1 MRAIL
6 HTDKGVET
14 RDDIDVRAPQAGE
27 VLVRIAA
34 TGVCHS
40 DVSVLNGVI
49 EWPVPAVLG
58 HEGAGVVERVG
69 PGVSAVRP
77 GDHVVI
83 TTIAAC
89 GMCRYCQTGHPNRC
103 RQTLGNRSTP
113 FSLGG
118 EPVWNFAGAST
129 YAELTVVKEIQCVTI
144 PEDVP
149 LTSACLVPCGVV
161 TGAGAV
167 LNRANVLPGQSAAV
181 IGLGG
186 VGLSAVQALRLKGA
200 GRVVGVD
207 TVPGK
212 FDLARQF
219 GATDF
224 VHAGKGVDV
233 ADEIR
238 TLFPY
243 SSEAKVGVFGA
254 GGVDWIFECTG
265 VPAVL
270 ENALEALDWGGTL
283 IAVGQPSQTATAS
296 IRIANLLQCD
306 RGILGTRAG
315 GVRPHEDIRT
325 IVELYRQGKFD
336 LDALVSKVYPSD
348 RFTDVLDDMHH
359 GRIARGVLAF

>member
-6 HTDKGVET
+6 HTANGVET
-14 RDDIDVRAPQAGE
+14 RDDVEIRDPEAGE

-40 DVSVLNGVI
+40 DVSVLEGVI
-49 EWPVPAVLG
+49 EWPAPAVLG
-58 HEGAGVVERVG
+58 HEGAGIVEKIG
-69 PGVSAVRP
+69 AGVTAVKP

-113 FSLGG
+113 FSLNG

-129 YAELTVVKEIQCVTI
+129 YAELTLVKEIQCVTI

-167 LNRANVLPGQSAAV
+167 LNRANILPGQTAAV

-224 VHAGKGVDV
+224 VQAGKDVDV

-243 SSEAKVGVFGA
+243 SPTQKVGTFGA

-265 VPAVL
+265 HPAVL

-283 IAVGQPSQTATAS
+283 IAVGQPSQTATAN

-315 GVRPHEDIRT
+315 GVRPHEDIRA

-348 RFTDVLDDMHH
+348 GFLDVLDDMHN

>member
-14 RDDIDVRAPQAGE
+14 RDDVEVRDPEAGE

-40 DVSVLNGVI
+40 DVSVLEGVI
-49 EWPVPAVLG
+49 EWPAPAVLG
-58 HEGAGVVERVG
+58 HEGAGVVEKVG
-69 PGVSAVRP
+69 AGVSAVQP

-113 FSLGG
+113 FSIGG
-118 EPVWNFAGAST
+118 DPVWNFAGAST
-129 YAELTVVKEIQCVTI
+129 YAELTLVKEIQCVTI
-144 PEDVP
+144 PKDVP

-167 LNRANVLPGQSAAV
+167 LNRANILPGQSAAV

-186 VGLSAVQALRLKGA
+186 VGLAAVQALRLKGA

-224 VHAGKGVDV
+224 VQAGPGIDV

-243 SSEAKVGVFGA
+243 SDEVKVGTFGA

-296 IRIANLLQCD
+296 VRIANLLQCD

-315 GVRPHEDIRT
+315 GVRPHEDIRA

-348 RFTDVLDDMHH
+348 AFNDVLDDMHN

>member
-6 HTDKGVET
+6 HTATGAEI
-14 RDDIDVRAPQAGE
+14 RDDVTVRDPEAGE
-27 VLVRIAA
+27 VLVRIVA

-40 DVSVLNGVI
+40 DVSVLEGVI
-49 EWPVPAVLG
+49 EWPTPSVLG
-58 HEGAGVVERVG
+58 HEGAGIVEKVG
-69 PGVSAVRP
+69 AGVGSVAP

-89 GMCRYCQTGHPNRC
+89 GMCRHCQTGHPNRC
-103 RQTLGNRSTP
+103 RQTLGNRGTP
-113 FSLGG
+113 FTIGD

-129 YAELTVVKEIQCVTI
+129 FAELTLVKEIQCVSI
-144 PEDVP
+144 PKDVP

-167 LNRANVLPGQSAAV
+167 LNRANVLPGQTAAV

-200 GRVVGVD
+200 GRVVGID

-212 FDLARQF
+212 FELAGAF

-224 VHAGKGVDV
+224 VKSGKGVDV

-243 SSEAKVGVFGA
+243 SDEVKVGVFGA

-265 VPAVL
+265 IPAVL
-270 ENALEALDWGGTL
+270 ENAMEALDWGGTL
-283 IAVGQPSQTATAS
+283 IAVGQPAQAATAS

-336 LDALVSKVYPSD
+336 LDALVSKVYPAEG
-348 RFTDVLDDMHH
+348 FHDVLDDMHH
-359 GRIARGVLAF
+359 GRIARGVIAF

>member
-6 HTDKGVET
+6 HTDKGVEI
-14 RDDIDVRAPQAGE
+14 RDDVEIREPEAGE

-40 DVSVLNGVI
+40 DVSVLEGVI
-49 EWPVPAVLG
+49 EWPAPAVLG
-58 HEGAGVVERVG
+58 HEGAGIVERVG
-69 PGVSAVRP
+69 AGVTAVKP

-113 FSLGG
+113 FSVDGQ
-118 EPVWNFAGAST
+118 PVWNFAGAST
-129 YAELTVVKEIQCVTI
+129 YAELTLVKEIQCVTI

-167 LNRANVLPGQSAAV
+167 LNRANILPGQTAAV

-186 VGLSAVQALRLKGA
+186 VGLAAVQALRLKGA

-212 FDLARQF
+212 FDLARKF

-224 VHAGKGVDV
+224 VQAGKGIDV

-243 SSEAKVGVFGA
+243 SADQKVGTFGA

-283 IAVGQPSQTATAS
+283 IAVGQPSQTATAN

-315 GVRPHEDIRT
+315 GVRPHEDIRA

-348 RFTDVLDDMHH
+348 GFHDVLDDMHN
-359 GRIARGVLAF
+359 GRIARGVLKF

>member
-6 HTDKGVET
+6 HTDKGVEI
-14 RDDIDVRAPQAGE
+14 RDDVEIREPEAGE

-40 DVSVLNGVI
+40 DVSVLEGVI
-49 EWPVPAVLG
+49 EWPAPAVLG
-58 HEGAGVVERVG
+58 HEGAGIVERVG
-69 PGVSAVRP
+69 AGVTAVKP

-113 FSLGG
+113 FSVDGQ
-118 EPVWNFAGAST
+118 PVWNFAGAST
-129 YAELTVVKEIQCVTI
+129 YAELTLVKEIQCVTI
-144 PEDVP
+144 PDDVP

-167 LNRANVLPGQSAAV
+167 LNRANILPGQTAAV

-186 VGLSAVQALRLKGA
+186 VGLAAVQALRLKGA

-212 FDLARQF
+212 FDLARKF

-224 VHAGKGVDV
+224 VQAGKGIDV

-243 SSEAKVGVFGA
+243 SADQKVGTFGA

-283 IAVGQPSQTATAS
+283 IAVGQPSQTATAN

-315 GVRPHEDIRT
+315 GVRPHEDIRA

-348 RFTDVLDDMHH
+348 GFHDVLDDMHN
-359 GRIARGVLAF
+359 GRIARGVLKF

>member
-6 HTDKGVET
+6 HTDKGAEI
-14 RDDIDVRAPQAGE
+14 RDDVQIRDPEAGE
-27 VLVRIAA
+27 VLVRVVA

-40 DVSVLNGVI
+40 DVSVLEGVI
-49 EWPVPAVLG
+49 EWPAPAVLG
-58 HEGAGVVERVG
+58 HEGAGIVERVG
-69 PGVSAVRP
+69 AGVTSVKA

-89 GMCRYCQTGHPNRC
+89 GMCRFCQTGHPNRC

-113 FSLGG
+113 FSIGD

-129 YAELTVVKEIQCVTI
+129 YAELTLVKEIQCVEI
-144 PEDVP
+144 PKDVP

-167 LNRANVLPGQSAAV
+167 MNRANILPGQTAAV

-207 TVPGK
+207 TVPAK
-212 FDLARQF
+212 FELAKKF

-224 VHAGKGVDV
+224 VQAGPGVDV

-243 SSEAKVGVFGA
+243 SDEVKTGTFGA
-254 GGVDWIFECTG
+254 GGVNWIFECTG
-265 VPAVL
+265 HPAVL
-270 ENALEALDWGGTL
+270 ENAFEALDWGGSL
-283 IAVGQPSQTATAS
+283 VVVGQPSQTATAN

-306 RGILGTRAG
+306 RAIMGTRAG
-315 GVRPHEDIRT
+315 GVRPHEDIRA

-336 LDALVSKVYPSD
+336 LDSMVSKIYPSD
-348 RFTDVLDDMHH
+348 AFHDVVDDMHH
-359 GRIARGVLAF
+359 GRIARGVLKF